1 MANLASMVTQKNEND
16 QQWREQRQMERE
28 NASAM
33 QDALV
38 TEITTLPDLYG
49 LYLQMQGDNPAYSPG
64 NVAMVIGQSSDPG
77 KFATAEK
84 WRSMGRSIAPGEKDK
99 GMNIF
104 ARSSFNRG
112 YTLTPVYDIKQTYG
126 RPLQEVALTD
136 GTDKMTKALQT
147 LLNYSVVPLSLNENL
162 PVPARYDEVGMKI
175 EINPNTPDSE
185 AFAAIATEVA
195 LSRFRGKGN
204 VVPVFDRKEFELD
217 AESVSYILCRRFG
230 IKRELPDA
238 KNVGKL
244 YEGMDASQRRGAL
257 SSIQDMCK
265 QIGGTIE
272 KNITPPQKA
281 RTSARGAI

>member
-38 TEITTLPDLYG
+38 TEITENPQLYG

-64 NVAMVIGQSSDPG
+64 NVAMVMGQSVNPG
-77 KFATAEK
+77 KFATVEK

-99 GMNIF
+99 GINIF
-104 ARSSFNRG
+104 ARSNFGRG

-126 RPLQEVALTD
+126 QPVQEVTLTD
-136 GTDKMTKALQT
+136 GTEKMAKALQT
-147 LLNYSVVPLSLNENL
+147 LLNYSVVPLSLNEEL
-162 PVPARYDEVGMKI
+162 PVPARYDEISMKI
-175 EINPNTPDSE
+175 EINPNTPDSQ
-185 AFAAIATEVA
+185 AFSAIATEVA
-195 LSRFRGKGN
+195 LSRFHGKGN
-204 VVPVFDRKEFELD
+204 VTPGFERKDFELD
-217 AESVSYILCRRFG
+217 AESISYILCRRFG

-238 KNVGKL
+238 RDVGKL

-257 SSIQDMCK
+257 NNIQDMCK

-272 KNITPPQKA
+272 KNIAPPQKA
-281 RTSARGAI
+281 RTTARGAI

>member
-84 WRSMGRSIAPGEKDK
+84 WRSMGRSIAPEEKNK

-112 YTLTPVYDIKQTYG
+112 YTLTPVYDIKPYIPYADCHPDAARGFTQEYTDYALKVDFPQELLLRFSQDQRQALIGVLAQDPRPSYQDDPSRVYG
-126 RPLQEVALTD
+126 V
-136 GTDKMTKALQT
+136 
-147 LLNYSVVPLSLNENL
+147 
-162 PVPARYDEVGMKI
+162 
-175 EINPNTPDSE
+175 
-185 AFAAIATEVA
+185 AFAG
-195 LSRFRGKGN
+195 RN
-204 VVPVFDRKEFELD
+204 VKFTVDGDTLRVVDVEPYRKN
-217 AESVSYILCRRFG
+217 R
-230 IKRELPDA
+230 
-238 KNVGKL
+238 
-244 YEGMDASQRRGAL
+244 
-257 SSIQDMCK
+257 
-265 QIGGTIE
+265 
-272 KNITPPQKA
+272 
-281 RTSARGAI
+281 